1 MKTRGGVFYNLQ
13 ESDFKYKIGDYEFK
27 FSSELYKN
35 KFITG
40 LNEFVEVEN
49 SKINSKYQLKGDFRE
64 YLTIIFYKKVEK
76 RGFYIT
82 YKDKLLN
89 PLSFN
94 YGDEDGN

>member
-1 MKTRGGVFYNLQ
+1 MKTRGGVFYDLQ
-13 ESDFKYKIGDYEFK
+13 ESNIEYKIDNYVFK

-35 KFITG
+35 KFISG
-40 LNEFVEVEN
+40 YQEFVKEEN
-49 SKINSKYQLKGDFRE
+49 SKINSRYNLMGDFRE

-76 RGFYIT
+76 RGFYVS

-94 YGDEDGN
+94 LGDDYGC